1 MNVMLQSL
9 KNIIPSQL
17 KSVGNKLLR
26 QYFTIS
32 NMHNIWKRTDPSD
45 WPLSELINKQGIEK
59 YEYSLFSQNGE
70 DGIIRY
76 LFSEIGFCSKLF
88 LEFGFGV
95 TESNSLRLILK
106 EGFGGVFIDG
116 NELSVKHFNQAA
128 KSFGITN
135 VQAIS
140 RFLNLNNLETTIT
153 QSSLPKEIDLL
164 SVDVDG
170 NDYWF
175 WEAIKSL
182 SPRIVIVEYNAS
194 LGPELSLST
203 PYDPAFNRHQKHS
216 SGFYCGASIKAFE
229 KLGKKKGYSL
239 IGFDS
244 NGVNAF
250 FVRDDC
256 LTENIKVISSP
267 LAYRPHKSR
276 LERGFSVEDQFTIIK
291 DMPFV
296 SIE

>member
-45 WPLSELINKQGIEK
+45 WPLFELINKQGIEK

-140 RFLNLNNLETTIT
+140 TVSYTHLT
-153 QSSLPKEIDLL
+153 LP
-164 SVDVDG
+164 
-170 NDYWF
+170 
-175 WEAIKSL
+175 
-182 SPRIVIVEYNAS
+182 
-194 LGPELSLST
+194 T
-203 PYDPAFNRHQKHS
+203 NR
-216 SGFYCGASIKAFE
+216 C
-229 KLGKKKGYSL
+229 
-239 IGFDS
+239 
-244 NGVNAF
+244 V
-250 FVRDDC
+250 
-256 LTENIKVISSP
+256 
-267 LAYRPHKSR
+267 
-276 LERGFSVEDQFTIIK
+276 
-291 DMPFV
+291 
-296 SIE
+296 